1 MNIEDVE
8 TESSRLTPDQAAA
21 RSRSYEFAGQKL
33 EPFSRTRQTAAES
46 MGAKIAS
53 ASFGNCADQLAETG
67 SYPGFLADAQIIVWL
82 CSQPS
87 SASYRAVRKPDE
99 AVTKAM
105 QWWEANGG
113 DIGTARHIEL
123 MEAFGQIIEDI
134 FAVQAEIDP
143 GKGGG
148 NDSLG
153 ESSGEQSNTPRSS
166 PLFSL
171 E

>member
-1 MNIEDVE
+1 MNIDDIEN
-8 TESSRLTPDQAAA
+8 ESNRITPDQATA
-21 RSRSYEFAGQKL
+21 RSQSYEFGGMEL
-33 EPFSRTRQTAAES
+33 EPFSRTRQTAAEA

-53 ASFGNCADQLAETG
+53 TSFGHYAETLSETG
-67 SYPGFLADAQIIVWL
+67 SYPGFLADAQMIVWL
-82 CSQPS
+82 CSQPIN
-87 SASYRAVRKPDE
+87 ASYRAVRKPDE

-113 DIGTARHIEL
+113 DIGGDEHIEL
-123 MEAFGQIIEDI
+123 LEVFGSIIGDI

-143 GKGGG
+143 GKGGS

-153 ESSGEQSNTPRSS
+153 ESSGEQSTTPLSS